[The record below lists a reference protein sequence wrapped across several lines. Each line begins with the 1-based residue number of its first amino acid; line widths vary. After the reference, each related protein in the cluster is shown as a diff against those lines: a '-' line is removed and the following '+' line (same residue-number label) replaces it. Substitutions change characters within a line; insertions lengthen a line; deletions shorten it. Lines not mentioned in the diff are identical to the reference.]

1 MEPTAIPSTQ
11 PLDVE
16 LPAQAPPKARRRIF
30 TAKYKLDIIRAYDAA
45 DTNARGALL
54 RREGLYT
61 SHICHWRKSTQ
72 LQTFDAPQRGRKPIP
87 EEQRE
92 IERLRHE
99 NEKLTARLLK
109 AEQVIEVQ
117 KNVYALL
124 RSLAPESGN
133 LSVGL

>member
-1 MEPTAIPSTQ
+1 MKPAAIPSTQ
-11 PLDVE
+11 LPDVE
-16 LPAQAPPKARRRIF
+16 LPPQAPPKARRRIF
-30 TAKYKLDIIRAYDAA
+30 TAKYKLGIIRAYDAA
-45 DTNARGALL
+45 DTDARGALL

-72 LQTFDAPQRGRKPIP
+72 LQASEVQRGRKPMP

-92 IERLRHE
+92 IDRLRRE
-99 NEKLTARLLK
+99 NEKLTARLVK

-124 RSLAPESGN
+124 RSLAPESAD
-133 LSVGL
+133 LSAGL

>member
-1 MEPTAIPSTQ
+1 MKPAAIPSTQ
-11 PLDVE
+11 QPDVE
-16 LPAQAPPKARRRIF
+16 LPPQAPPKARRRIF
-30 TAKYKLDIIRAYDAA
+30 TAKYKLGIIRAYDAA
-45 DTNARGALL
+45 DTDARGALL

-72 LQTFDAPQRGRKPIP
+72 LQASEVQRGRKPMP

-92 IERLRHE
+92 IDRLRRE
-99 NEKLTARLLK
+99 NEKLTARLVK

-124 RSLAPESGN
+124 RSLAPESAD
-133 LSVGL
+133 LSAGL

>member
-1 MEPTAIPSTQ
+1 MEPTAIPSAHL
-11 PLDVE
+11 PDVE
-16 LPAQAPPKARRRIF
+16 LPTQAPPKARRRIF
-30 TAKYKLDIIRAYDAA
+30 TAKYKLGIMRAYDAA
-45 DTNARGALL
+45 DTSARGALL

-61 SHICHWRKSTQ
+61 SHICHWRKNTQ
-72 LQTFDAPQRGRKPIP
+72 LQAIDAPQRGRKPVP

-92 IERLRHE
+92 IERLRRE

-124 RSLAPESGN
+124 KSLAPESDN